1 MKFSDLN
8 DNLNEG
14 PISGPAGFAQR
25 AKAKLQKHGTPF
37 MKQQQKRGKAK
48 DALFKKAKD
57 IKNKLKVWMDKI
69 GKPEIGMKTF
79 LDWMQQSHPEEAEGV
94 LAAAKEIHTNLFPKA
109 PEKEK
114 QDIQKQV
121 PTDGINYSTEVDQKG
136 APVKKKKAERSPEEE
151 EQIKKAYG
159 PGGTV
164 AKGAEAEAKKL
175 SSEDDTQD
183 LKASKGDD
191 EKPKVDT
198 SASIYESRFRTM
210 LEAETDQSLAAS
222 ADGEISNDPLK
233 DDQIDTLIV
242 KGLQKQKEL
251 AGTGAS
257 KVAAKQTEPAAGEE
271 PTEPAAGKKEPA
283 AGKEKPAAGKAKTTS
298 SGDSG
303 PELGSVPIPKIW
315 ARNAKEIFKKVQ
327 AGEELNNKDIKNAT
341 ELLKFF

>member
-1 MKFSDLN
+1 MKFDDLN
-8 DNLNEG
+8 DNLNEA
-14 PISGPAGFAQR
+14 PISGPSGFAQR
-25 AKAKLQKHGTPF
+25 AKAKLQKQAPF
-37 MKQQQKRGKAK
+37 MRTTQKKGAAK

-57 IKNKLKVWMDKI
+57 IKNELKVWMGEI
-69 GKPEIGMKTF
+69 GKQEIGMKTF
-79 LDWMQQSHPEEAEGV
+79 LDWMNKKHPDNAEGV

-121 PTDGINYSTEVDQKG
+121 PTDDITYSTQVDQKG

-164 AKGAEAEAKKL
+164 AKGAEAEAKEL

-191 EKPKVDT
+191 KEPKVDT
-198 SASIYESRFRTM
+198 SASIYETRFQAI

-257 KVAAKQTEPAAGEE
+257 KVAAKQKTTEPESEVEQPAVADKKAEKAA
-271 PTEPAAGKKEPA
+271 PK
-283 AGKEKPAAGKAKTTS
+283 AGKEKAAA
-298 SGDSG
+298 G
-303 PELGSVPIPKIW
+303 PELGSVTVPK
-315 ARNAKEIFKKVQ
+315 AYAKANKTILTKVQ
-327 AGEELNNKDIKNAT
+327 AGEEPDNKDKKAAS
-341 ELLKFF
+341 ELLKLF